1 MQDTFAEL
9 QAAFTRLNLVLR
21 TIDPKI
27 SLASIEV
34 KSSREN
40 TIALRGALAAS
51 TSHPTRN
58 ARAPLTAALQFV
70 SKVGH
75 TRFLSE
81 NPQRHEQRGLFRP
94 DIGC

>member
-27 SLASIEV
+27 SLASIE
-34 KSSREN
+34 SEQSGEHHR
-40 TIALRGALAAS
+40 AARRVGGLDL
-51 TSHPTRN
+51 TSHTQCS
-58 ARAPLTAALQFV
+58 RAADGRIAIRIK
-70 SKVGH
+70 SWAH